1 MTPTEFFWLLFLNS
15 WQINVL
21 FVISMVAVSAL
32 LLKAL
37 K

>member
-1 MTPTEFFWLLFLNS
+1 MSATEFFWLLFLNS

-21 FVISMVAVSAL
+21 FTISMVAVSVL

-37 K
+37 R